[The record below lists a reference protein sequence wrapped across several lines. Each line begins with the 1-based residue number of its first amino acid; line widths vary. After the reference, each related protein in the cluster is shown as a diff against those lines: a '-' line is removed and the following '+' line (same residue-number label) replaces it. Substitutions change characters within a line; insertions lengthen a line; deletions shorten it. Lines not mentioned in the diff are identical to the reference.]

1 MNYKSI
7 PAAKW
12 NKEHLKARVVDLE
25 ATVKNLREDRHELLE
40 DLKKARQELQDRK
53 DRDRSPRRLSA
64 SMSHDQL
71 SVACNALHQVALWER
86 DSMLLERDAKIREQ
100 RKQIEG
106 LRRGD
111 GPIGEVMAHIWGS
124 TASKETRARILSQT
138 RPVNQTLEDMRRLS
152 NGMRES
158 LMWGGLSTI
167 GAASVSTAA
176 TRLA

>member
-111 GPIGEVMAHIWGS
+111 GPIGEVMAHNWPE
-124 TASKETRARILSQT
+124 ASAATKAKLLTVT
-138 RPVNQTLEDMRRLS
+138 RPVNETFKHLERLFS
-152 NGMRES
+152 MDA
-158 LMWGGLSTI
+158 GLSAC
-167 GAASVSTAA
+167 GESCLGLMP
-176 TRLA
+176 RPQRRP